1 MKLVGENLADRMPIS
16 KLTLMYKIAN
26 GNAPSYI
33 LDLLQNRVNNI
44 TANNQRNRNYFE
56 IIPLY
61 H

>member
-1 MKLVGENLADRMPIS
+1 MPIR

-26 GNAPSYI
+26 GDAPSYI

-44 TANNQRNRNYFE
+44 TANNLRNRNYFE